1 MNRFPQLNL
10 EYKDPEQ
17 NFDRS
22 RVKGLVCNLFE
33 IKDPKFSNALEVA
46 AGGKVF
52 IFFNIIFIVIRTV
65 RYLKIF

>member
-1 MNRFPQLNL
+1 MNFFIKLLIFYLNTINRFPQLNL

-17 NFDRS
+17 NFNRS

-33 IKDPKFSNALEVA
+33 IKDPKFSNALEIA

-52 IFFNIIFIVIRTV
+52 IS
-65 RYLKIF
+65 L

>member
-1 MNRFPQLNL
+1 LNFFIKLLIFYLNTINRFPQLNL

-17 NFDRS
+17 NFNRS

-33 IKDPKFSNALEVA
+33 IKDPKFSNALEIA

-52 IFFNIIFIVIRTV
+52 IS
-65 RYLKIF
+65 L